1 MPCILGG
8 MRITLADG
16 NPQWCSDIGGD
27 WTEEPGLI
35 PNPDEAATLQQSTIG
50 TSYPGPA
57 LQDPQ
62 KLSNLFSRPVGTSY
76 SMGQGVQRS
85 FTEPGLGYPN
95 TDDFGRPLQSFKEGN
110 TNFGVL
116 RDRAVTKQNTDA
128 FNNKGIHW
136 NSMVDPSN
144 PQDARSME
152 VLQQLQIKEDRDK
165 KIAELGSY
173 NIPNPMEQFR
183 GGVRGP
189 LSPSTSPDTL
199 ESLQQA
205 QQKHV
210 QDWADTDDFGNPL
223 STNFEGNTNFG
234 LLRDRAVTKFSEDA
248 YNERNRY
255 GVGGARPDTIFMDG
269 KKDSM
274 GLLGAKPT
282 VKTPW
287 SESDVLPLSGTDSPV
302 DGTDVNLGLI
312 TTSEAEERGVDMDL
326 QNANGE
332 KIYAGIKE
340 FSDWVLPDQES
351 IDFVSGFITD
361 PGKRAAYIQYMKDNP
376 GTSIIAAAGAV
387 GAGKML
393 KKGWGVIKKSK
404 WFKDRY
410 RKTLVRNNKT
420 TGKFESYSAGNGTLA
435 GDAAKVIVGGV
446 VVDKALNEGDGLGG
460 ALGTA
465 TENTVKTTTEP
476 TAVTTTTPTTPT
488 TVTTTKPTKPTTP
501 TDGLISGKN
510 TPANK
515 PAIDA
520 GQKGLLD
527 ATKTKGFW
535 STPIAGGAGAWDN
548 RLFRLGEMMAYMGT
562 PLSKRGDNPSKR
574 WTSANTEASKLKQ
587 ALSKARGIAGGKATT
602 AQRALWKEMVKA
614 QSQNLK
620 DKYMADKGGFL
631 GLFKMKKEEQ
641 ERRATALAQN
651 EMVIKYEMIGFN
663 IEPTG
668 ANYIKFLEL
677 RSKGLI

>member
-1 MPCILGG
+1 
-8 MRITLADG
+8 
-16 NPQWCSDIGGD
+16 
-27 WTEEPGLI
+27 
-35 PNPDEAATLQQSTIG
+35 
-50 TSYPGPA
+50 
-57 LQDPQ
+57 
-62 KLSNLFSRPVGTSY
+62 
-76 SMGQGVQRS
+76 
-85 FTEPGLGYPN
+85 
-95 TDDFGRPLQSFKEGN
+95 
-110 TNFGVL
+110 
-116 RDRAVTKQNTDA
+116 
-128 FNNKGIHW
+128 
-136 NSMVDPSN
+136 
-144 PQDARSME
+144 ME

-165 KIAELGSY
+165 KIAELESY

-189 LSPSTSPDTL
+189 MSPSTSPDTL

-255 GVGGARPDTIFMDG
+255 SVGGARPDTIFMDG

-312 TTSEAEERGVDMDL
+312 TKSEAEERGVDMDL

-361 PGKRAAYIQYMKDNP
+361 PDKRAAYIQYMKDNP

-446 VVDKALNEGDGLGG
+446 VVDKALNEEGGIGG

-465 TENTVKTTTEP
+465 KTGGSTGKIDGLLKP
-476 TAVTTTTPTTPT
+476 TAKDATSTGREIGPLN
-488 TVTTTKPTKPTTP
+488 KKGIFQKS
-501 TDGLISGKN
+501 DA
-510 TPANK
+510 PANK

-520 GQKGLLD
+520 GQKGLL
-527 ATKTKGFW
+527 ASMKEPGYW
-535 STPIAGGAGAWDN
+535 SQPIAGGAGAWDN

-562 PLSKRGDNPSKR
+562 PLSKRGDNPAKR
-574 WTSANTEASKLKQ
+574 WTSANTEASKLRQ
-587 ALSKARGIAGGKATT
+587 ALSKASGIAGSKATT
-602 AQRALWKEMVKA
+602 AQRALWTNMVKA
-614 QSQNLK
+614 QSSKLT
-620 DKYMADKGGFL
+620 DKYMLNRGGIL
-631 GLFKMKKEEQ
+631 GWNKMSVEDQK
-641 ERRATALAQN
+641 AIALEKAQS
-651 EMVIKYEMIGFN
+651 EMTTKYQMIGIG
-663 IEPTG
+663 IEPTD
-668 ANYIKFLEL
+668 ANYILFIEAMAFKA
-677 RSKGLI
+677 RQNKGN